1 MTGTSDFMSG
11 FMTGQNS
18 DRNYGCG
25 MDGGWI
31 WIILIF
37 ALFGWGGN
45 GWGNRNN
52 EQIDIDTRFIER
64 DIFNTNQ
71 NVSNTACQTQRDVLS
86 TGASTQRDI
95 LENRYTNQLGVQ
107 SIISSQ
113 KDCCCETRESIMQS
127 NFNNQSGFNAIQNQL
142 ASCCCDI
149 ERGQDGLNYNL
160 TKSTCE
166 IITNQDKNTD
176 RIINYLTQ
184 HEMDSLRTELQSAQL
199 QLSQLSHARSII
211 DQLQPCP
218 KPAYPVMSPY
228 QAIPFSAF
236 CGCNS
241 NSCC

>member
-18 DRNYGCG
+18 DRNDGWG

-52 EQIDIDTRFIER
+52 EVDIDTRFLER

-113 KDCCCETRESIMQS
+113 KDCCCETNRNIDSVRYDNLLNVKDVQ
-127 NFNNQSGFNAIQNQL
+127 AQL
-142 ASCCCDI
+142 ANCCCDLKNAI
-149 ERGQDGLNYNL
+149 HAEGEATRNQMQ
-160 TKSTCE
+160 
-166 IITNQDKNTD
+166 QDKIEQLREQVNTSNLALNNANLANQ
-176 RIINYLTQ
+176 IINSVRPTPIP
-184 HEMDSLRTELQSAQL
+184 S
-199 QLSQLSHARSII
+199 
-211 DQLQPCP
+211 
-218 KPAYPVMSPY
+218 YPVCSPY
-228 QAIPFSAF
+228 QSAYYGSCGF
-236 CGCNS
+236 RNCSCSGCNI
-241 NSCC
+241 